1 VPTPSALGKE
11 WKWMKGRK
19 EGGDKGRNG
28 KEEKDE
34 GWGEMEGER
43 GSERVGWEWKTG
55 TRVSMDGSEKERESD
70 YGREKD
76 FKLRAGEKSANK

>member
-1 VPTPSALGKE
+1 
-11 WKWMKGRK
+11 MKGRK

-43 GSERVGWEWKTG
+43 GSERVGWE
-55 TRVSMDGSEKERESD
+55 
-70 YGREKD
+70 
-76 FKLRAGEKSANK
+76 